1 MRCFRY
7 PSGLSGTESEP
18 FFRDLF
24 DQAGLGMAVLS
35 LSGRIVR
42 CNPAFRS
49 KVGYG
54 EDELRALEPLLL
66 VHADDRVRTR
76 DVFREFASGSR
87 ERHRFERRFVRKDG
101 VVRWGRATLTLVKDK
116 SGRPEYVLALLE
128 DMTERHE
135 ADRAMRHAEEICR
148 SITASSPDFIMIL
161 DLDGR
166 IRFINRT
173 VPDLTVDRV
182 VGTMIFDYV
191 AERYH
196 PAMRACFD
204 RVARTG
210 QEGSYEVDYTVTGG
224 KVLHFVSRVWPVL
237 GDGDVTALTVC
248 ATDVTGR
255 RLLETE
261 LQHAQKM
268 ESVGRLAGGVAH
280 DLNNQLSVIMGSV
293 ELAHRNLDA
302 NTTVEAELRRIQG
315 AGERA
320 AALTQQLLAFG
331 RKQVLN
337 PRLLGLNTLV
347 ANVRDMVGR
356 VLGDDIR
363 LSVKLGRV
371 GQVRVDP
378 LQLEQVLLNLV
389 INARDAMPDGGRL
402 TLSTE
407 EVALAPGHAG
417 LPPGRYALLRVTDTG
432 IGMDK
437 ETLSRAFEPFFTTKE
452 VGKGTGLGLA
462 VAHGIVTQSGGHIEA
477 ESAAGAGAT
486 FRIYLPVDAPADLGA
501 TAPVGPAAEG
511 AKRQFPV
518 AMRGTETVLLV
529 EDEPHVL
536 HVIKLVLEELG
547 YRVLAATDGAAA
559 LARLA
564 DPGEVDLLLT
574 DVVMPGMDGQELA
587 RRALEARP
595 LLRVIFLSGYA
606 ADLVRRPG
614 AAPHAFL
621 RKPVPPAILAH
632 ALREA
637 LDAPVASRA

>member
-1 MRCFRY
+1 
-7 PSGLSGTESEP
+7 
-18 FFRDLF
+18 
-24 DQAGLGMAVLS
+24 MAVVS
-35 LSGRIVR
+35 LSGRIER
-42 CNPAFRS
+42 CNPAFCRQ
-49 KVGYG
+49 VGYE
-54 EDELRALEPLLL
+54 EDELRALAPLSL
-66 VHADDRVRTR
+66 VHPDDRVRTR
-76 DVFREFASGSR
+76 DVFRDFASGSR

-101 VVRWGRATLTLVKDK
+101 VVRWGRATLTLVQDAGGK
-116 SGRPEYVLALLE
+116 PECVLALLE
-128 DMTERHE
+128 DVTERHE
-135 ADRAMRHAEEICR
+135 ADGAMRHAEEICR

-173 VPDLTVDRV
+173 VPDLTVERV
-182 VGTMIFDYV
+182 VGTKVFDYV

-196 PAMRACFD
+196 AAMRACFE
-204 RVARTG
+204 RVAQTG
-210 QEGSYEVDYTVTGG
+210 LEGSYEVDYTVADG
-224 KVLHFVSRVWPVL
+224 KVLNFVSRVWPVL
-237 GDGDVTALTVC
+237 GDGVVTALTVC

-255 RLLETE
+255 RLLETQ

-280 DLNNQLSVIMGSV
+280 DLNNQLSVIIGSV
-293 ELAHRNLDA
+293 ELARRNLDA
-302 NTTVEAELRRIQG
+302 NATVEAELRRIQG

-363 LSVKLGRV
+363 LSVKLGRI

-389 INARDAMPDGGRL
+389 INARDAMPSGGSL
-402 TLSTE
+402 VLATE
-407 EVALAPGHAG
+407 EVALADGPAG

-432 IGMDK
+432 IGMDR

-477 ESAAGAGAT
+477 ESAPGAGAT
-486 FRIYLPVDAPADLGA
+486 FRIYLPVDPVADAPAD
-501 TAPVGPAAEG
+501 GPADRPA
-511 AKRQFPV
+511 AVATRHVPA
-518 AMRGTETVLLV
+518 AMRGNETVLLV

-536 HVIKLVLEELG
+536 DVTRRVLEELG
-547 YRVLAATDGAAA
+547 YRVLAATNGAHA
-559 LARLA
+559 LERLA
-564 DPGEVDLLLT
+564 DPGPVDLLLT
-574 DVVMPGMDGQELA
+574 DVVMPGMDGPELA
-587 RRALEARP
+587 RRALEERP
-595 LLRVIFLSGYA
+595 LLRVIFLSGYP
-606 ADLVRRPG
+606 ADVVRRPG
-614 AAPHAFL
+614 DAPHAFL
-621 RKPVPPAILAH
+621 KKPVPPAVLAH
-632 ALREA
+632 ALRGA
-637 LDAPVASRA
+637 LDAPVASRV